1 MTQIRNDFEK
11 ARIIA
16 FTLENVLKTEPE
28 YSYSKFKRGSEV
40 SFVADFL
47 EYNQHEESPTIYFE
61 WCAYTGIAAV
71 LRDNC
76 WIQAGNIRIYPNMY
90 TVIVSGKSSITRK
103 SIPMNRILELIQH
116 VDNTK
121 IIQGFASTSG
131 IFEILQQQV
140 TGANRGNA
148 IRGGSALL
156 FSEEL
161 SSFLHMDTNT
171 IETLTAWYDGADRT
185 DSALKGSGH
194 TIVEHLCITLL
205 GTTNDSLIQKI
216 YGETK
221 AQTGGLL
228 ARTVLIHADNRRFIK
243 AMYRKQKK
251 KGNMENLKKKLLK
264 ISKMRGEFLFTDEA
278 RNEIVE
284 YTEAI
289 TDEMV
294 GPSGIEGRLPA
305 HVGKLSMI
313 LCADD
318 CGPLLIKVQHVKAA
332 IEKFNAILRNYRI
345 MLMGAGQSILASSGS
360 FIITA
365 LWRNE
370 KHELS
375 RVKLFQQMVGDV
387 DLETFGKALETYSA
401 SEHIIVEREGDSEVT
416 IRLHP
421 RIIKKLEEGLKT
433 TAP

>member
-1 MTQIRNDFEK
+1 
-11 ARIIA
+11 
-16 FTLENVLKTEPE
+16 
-28 YSYSKFKRGSEV
+28 
-40 SFVADFL
+40 
-47 EYNQHEESPTIYFE
+47 
-61 WCAYTGIAAV
+61 
-71 LRDNC
+71 
-76 WIQAGNIRIYPNMY
+76 
-90 TVIVSGKSSITRK
+90 
-103 SIPMNRILELIQH
+103 MNRILELIQH

-121 IIQGFASTSG
+121 IIQGFASMSG
-131 IFEILQQQV
+131 IFDILQQQI
-140 TGANRGNA
+140 TNEDGNK
-148 IRGGSALL
+148 ITGGSALL

-161 SSFLHMDTNT
+161 SSFLHMDANT

-194 TIVEHLCITLL
+194 TIVERLCITLL

-228 ARTVLIHADNRRFIK
+228 ARTVLIHEDNRRFVR
-243 AMYRKQKK
+243 AMYHKHKK
-251 KGNMENLKKKLLK
+251 TGNIENLKKKLLR
-264 ISKMRGEFLFTDEA
+264 ISKMRGEFLLTDEA
-278 RNEIVE
+278 RKEIIE

-305 HVGKLSMI
+305 HVGKLCMI

-318 CGPLLIKVQHVKAA
+318 CGSLLIKVHHVRAA
-332 IEKFNAILRNYRI
+332 IEKCNAILKNYRI
-345 MLMGAGQSILASSGS
+345 MLMGAGQSILATSGS

-365 LWRNE
+365 LWRND
-370 KHELS
+370 KHKLS

-387 DLETFGKALETYSA
+387 DLETFNKALETYSA
-401 SEHIIVEREGDSEVT
+401 SEHIIVEREGESEIT

-421 RIIKKLEEGLKT
+421 RIIKKLEEGLK
-433 TAP
+433 

>member
-1 MTQIRNDFEK
+1 MTEIRNDFEK
-11 ARIIA
+11 ARVLA

-28 YSYSKFKRGSEV
+28 YSHPKFKRGSEV

-103 SIPMNRILELIQH
+103 SIPMGRILEIIQY

-121 IIQGFASTSG
+121 IIQGYGSMAG
-131 IFEILQQQV
+131 IFDVLNQQI
-140 TGANRGNA
+140 TNKNGK
-148 IRGGSALL
+148 IIKGGSALL

-161 SSFLHMDTNT
+161 SSFLHMDANT

-194 TIVEHLCITLL
+194 TVVERLCITLL

-228 ARTVLIHADNRRFIK
+228 ARTVLIHAENRRFIK
-243 AMYRKQKK
+243 AMYRKHKRI
-251 KGNMENLKKKLLK
+251 GSIDNLKKKLLE
-264 ISKMRGEFLFTDEA
+264 ISKMRGEFLLTDTA
-278 RNEIVE
+278 RKEIIE

-318 CGPLLIKVQHVKAA
+318 CGPKLIKIQHVKAA

-345 MLMGAGQSILASSGS
+345 MLMGAGQSILATSGS

-365 LWRNE
+365 LWRNNTH
-370 KHELS
+370 KLT
-375 RVKLFQQMVGDV
+375 RIKLFQQMVGDV
-387 DLETFGKALETYSA
+387 DLETFNKALETYSV
-401 SEHIIVEREGDSEVT
+401 SEHIIVEREGESEITV
-416 IRLHP
+416 RLHP

-433 TAP
+433 GGP

>member
-1 MTQIRNDFEK
+1 M
-11 ARIIA
+11 
-16 FTLENVLKTEPE
+16 
-28 YSYSKFKRGSEV
+28 

-121 IIQGFASTSG
+121 IIQGFASMSG
-131 IFEILQQQV
+131 IFEILQMQI
-140 TGANRGNA
+140 TGSSRGNA
-148 IRGGSALL
+148 IKGGSALL

-194 TIVEHLCITLL
+194 TIVERLCITLL

-251 KGNMENLKKKLLK
+251 VGNKDDLKKQLLK
-264 ISKMRGEFLFTDEA
+264 ISRMRGEFLFTDEA
-278 RNEIVE
+278 RNEIIE

-318 CGPLLIKVQHVKAA
+318 CGPLLIKKVHVQAA
-332 IEKFNAILRNYRI
+332 VEKFNEILKNYRI
-345 MLMGAGQSILASSGS
+345 MLMGAGQSVLASSGS

-365 LWRNE
+365 LWRKE
-370 KHELS
+370 DHKLT
-375 RVKLFQQMVGDV
+375 RTKLFQRMVGDV
-387 DLETFGKALETYSA
+387 DLDTFNKALDTYSA
-401 SEHIIVEREGDSEVT
+401 SNHIIVEQEEYEVT
-416 IRLHP
+416 VKLHP
-421 RIIKKLEEGLKT
+421 RIIKKLEEGLTEEK
-433 TAP
+433 PPDREQKD